1 MKTNY
6 GQKFYNGEDI
16 ICILYFRLLRSQSKV
31 KELTRDLRNTTEES
45 DEYKRKLE
53 SVKNERR
60 RMEKNIFDVNI
71 YLVLL
76 NTALVLFHMEFFY
89 SQQ

>member
-1 MKTNY
+1 M
-6 GQKFYNGEDI
+6 DI
-16 ICILYFRLLRSQSKV
+16 YYYFRLLRSQSKV

-53 SVKNERR
+53 SLKNERR

-76 NTALVLFHMEFFY
+76 NTALVLFHMEFFL
-89 SQQ
+89 